1 MEKVPV
7 LSSGFNINTLFPTF
21 AKKRASLLNRFLPG
35 WTNERIDS
43 KLFIPKNRDNKPLR
57 LPRGFTQNDIKTRDG
72 VVKAY
77 KTGRGP
83 TVVFVHGWGGSAQQF
98 FPLMRGLA
106 QCGFSSLAFDQ
117 LGHGQSDIK
126 PATLHQSVATVNHV
140 LEMVKKSNDG
150 LYAIVGHATG
160 CIAIAAARNPLV
172 RDIPL
177 FLISPIF
184 NYKLYFLKR
193 LVKLGLHA
201 DLVKQYA
208 GRFAKIYRS
217 EYQKLELARNLD
229 KYGDSTVIA
238 HDESDS
244 EAAISDS
251 VKFCA
256 RYPLTRLLVTKNTDH
271 VRIINSES
279 VWQELK
285 SHLNYDD
292 TTINF
297 TAEIVYQ

>member
-1 MEKVPV
+1 MEKVST
-7 LSSGFNINTLFPTF
+7 LSGSFNFNTLFPTF
-21 AKKRASLLNRFLPG
+21 AKQKASLLNRFLPG
-35 WTNERIDS
+35 WTNDRIDS
-43 KLFIPKNRDNKPLR
+43 KLFIPRNRDSKPVK
-57 LPRGFTQNDIKTRDG
+57 LPRGFTQSDIKTKDG
-72 VVKAY
+72 VVKAFH
-77 KTGRGP
+77 TGKGP

-106 QCGFSSLAFDQ
+106 QCGFSSVTFDH
-117 LGHGQSDIK
+117 LGHGQSDTK
-126 PATLHQSVATVNHV
+126 PATLHQSIATVNHV
-140 LEMVKKSNDG
+140 LEMVKKSSDG
-150 LYAIVGHATG
+150 LYAIVGHSTG
-160 CIAIAAARNPLV
+160 CISIAAARNPLV
-172 RDIPL
+172 RDTPL

-201 DLVKQYA
+201 DVVKQYA
-208 GRFAKIYRS
+208 SRFAKNYRG

-229 KYGDSTVIA
+229 KYGDTTVIA
-238 HDESDS
+238 HDEKDNESSATDS
-244 EAAISDS
+244 I
-251 VKFCA
+251 KFCT
-256 RYPLTRLLVTKNTDH
+256 RYH

>member
-1 MEKVPV
+1 MEKVSV
-7 LSSGFNINTLFPTF
+7 LSGSFNFNNLFPTF
-21 AKKRASLLNRFLPG
+21 AKKKASLLNRFLPG

-43 KLFIPKNRDNKPLR
+43 KLFIPKNRDTRVLR
-57 LPRGFTQNDIKTRDG
+57 LPRDFSQTDIKTKDG
-72 VVKAY
+72 MVKAY
-77 KTGRGP
+77 QTGRGP
-83 TVVFVHGWGGSAQQF
+83 TVVFVHGWGGGAQQF

-106 QCGFSSLAFDQ
+106 QCGFSSLAFDH
-117 LGHGQSDIK
+117 LGHGQSEIK
-126 PATLHQSVATVNHV
+126 PATLHQSIATVNHI
-140 LEMVKKSNDG
+140 LELVKKSSDG
-150 LYAIVGHATG
+150 LYAIVGHSTG
-160 CIAIAAARNPLV
+160 CIAIASARAPLV
-172 RDIPL
+172 RDTPL

-208 GRFAKIYRS
+208 GRFAKNYRN

-229 KYGDSTVIA
+229 KYGDNTVIA
-238 HDESDS
+238 HEESDS
-244 EAAISDS
+244 ESAVGDS
-251 VKFCA
+251 VSFCT
-256 RYPLTRLLVTKNTDH
+256 RYPLTRLLVTKNMDH
-271 VRIINSES
+271 QRIINSES

-297 TAEIVYQ
+297 SAEIVYQ